1 MSNPGVPIKKC
12 YAFTFEGGPGGHIS
26 VTNDG
31 RAILVNLRHPD
42 GQLEFK
48 VFATSPDETA
58 EAQAE
63 RYVRENIDANA
74 EFFDDPFLDLI
85 NWLLQ
90 T

>member
-1 MSNPGVPIKKC
+1 MSNPGVTIKKC

-26 VTNDG
+26 VTNDS
-31 RAILVNLRHPD
+31 RAVLVHSCHPED
-42 GQLEFK
+42 QIEFK
-48 VFATSPDETA
+48 VFAASPDETA

-63 RYVRENIDANA
+63 RYVRENIDESA

>member
-12 YAFTFEGGPGGHIS
+12 YAFTFAGGPGGHIS

-48 VFATSPDETA
+48 VFAASPDETA

-74 EFFDDPFLDLI
+74 EFFDDPFLDLL

>member
-12 YAFTFEGGPGGHIS
+12 YAFAFEGGTGGHIS

-31 RAILVNLRHPD
+31 RAVLVHSCNPE
-42 GQLEFK
+42 GQIEFK
-48 VFATSPDETA
+48 VFAASPDETA

-63 RYVRENIDANA
+63 RYVRENIDESA
-74 EFFDDPFLDLI
+74 EFFDDQYLDLL